1 MMLSFC
7 RLCFRRQQS
16 FTQLKNVICTSTRS
30 VFRGSRG
37 SGICATVGVW
47 TGCTYTLSTLQLAR
61 VRAAE
66 PVYPAKLQPP
76 DPSTLTHQYLM
87 KSAAAMTVDSAI
99 TLLSQTTMAI
109 IHLEQE
115 YAKIVSTLTSLLEY
129 ETLVLG
135 NPAEERV
142 SQLIIQQRVELED
155 KRRELQNIEV
165 ALVAVQ
171 RLIESAAEAAY
182 QTGAEAATVAAQER
196 LQLAQNQIELVRTES
211 RQADQK
217 LNQLQTQTIHKV
229 GEMIK
234 EAEESSTETQ
244 S

>member
-1 MMLSFC
+1 M
-7 RLCFRRQQS
+7 
-16 FTQLKNVICTSTRS
+16 
-30 VFRGSRG
+30 
-37 SGICATVGVW
+37 
-47 TGCTYTLSTLQLAR
+47 Y
-61 VRAAE
+61 
-66 PVYPAKLQPP
+66 PP

-135 NPAEERV
+135 NPAEEERV
-142 SQLIIQQRVELED
+142 AQLIIQQRVELED

-234 EAEESSTETQ
+234 EAEDSSTETQ

>member
-1 MMLSFC
+1 MKTML
-7 RLCFRRQQS
+7 R
-16 FTQLKNVICTSTRS
+16 T
-30 VFRGSRG
+30 SRG
-37 SGICATVGVW
+37 PGMCAAVGVW
-47 TGCTYTLSTLQLAR
+47 TGLTLSMIAR
-61 VRAAE
+61 VKAAE

-76 DPSTLTHQYLM
+76 DPSTLTHEYLM
-87 KSAAAMTVDSAI
+87 RSAAAMTVDSAI

-135 NPAEERV
+135 NAPEEERV
-142 SQLIIQQRVELED
+142 AQLIIQQRVELED

-165 ALVAVQ
+165 VLLAVQ
-171 RLIESAAEAAY
+171 RLVESAAEAAY
-182 QTGAEAATVAAQER
+182 QTGAESATVAAQDR
-196 LQLAQNQIELVRTES
+196 LQLAQNQIELVRNQS
-211 RQADQK
+211 RQADVV
-217 LNQLQTQTIHKV
+217 LNQLQTQSIHKV

-234 EAEESSTETQ
+234 EAEESTTETE

>member
-1 MMLSFC
+1 MMLSLC
-7 RLCFRRQQS
+7 LRCFRRQQS
-16 FTQLKNVICTSTRS
+16 CTQLKNVIYTSMKTML
-30 VFRGSRG
+30 RGSRG
-37 SGICATVGVW
+37 PGMCAAVGVW
-47 TGCTYTLSTLQLAR
+47 TGLSFSMLQIAR

-76 DPSTLTHQYLM
+76 DPSTLTHEYLM
-87 KSAAAMTVDSAI
+87 RSAAAMTVDSAI

-135 NPAEERV
+135 NAPEEERV
-142 SQLIIQQRVELED
+142 AQLIIQQRVELED

-165 ALVAVQ
+165 ALLAVQ
-171 RLIESAAEAAY
+171 RLVESAAEAAY
-182 QTGAEAATVAAQER
+182 QTGAESATVAAQDR
-196 LQLAQNQIELVRTES
+196 LQLAQNQIELVRNQS
-211 RQADQK
+211 RQADVV

-234 EAEESSTETQ
+234 EAEESTTETE